1 MSHPHLIKYYGAAQ
15 RGKDVFIVTEYLEGG
30 SLAGVLAA
38 GAPLLP
44 WSLLVALGRAAA
56 EGLAHLHAAELLHRD
71 IKTENL
77 LLADDWRLVVA
88 DYGFAKKV
96 ADLNGGVRTAMT
108 ILGTEDFMAPEVTF
122 GEAYGVGAD
131 VFSLGCVLVELL
143 TRQPPGAVLQRTP
156 RNKFAANIEALR
168 AAAPADAPPSFVE
181 CAVQCLAYEPEARV
195 SADVVADWLREL
207 EAEVTALELAML
219 EAEPPVRL
227 KRADVGA
234 PSTIAARAMGGG
246 GGAHARDS
254 GGDTEQRAVSH

>member
-30 SLAGVLAA
+30 SLAGVLVA
-38 GAPLLP
+38 GAPPLP
-44 WSLLVALGRAAA
+44 WSLLVGLGRAAA

-77 LLADDWRLVVA
+77 LLADNWRLVVA

-143 TRQPPGAVLQRTP
+143 TRQPPGTVLKRTP

-168 AAAPADAPPSFVE
+168 AAVPADAPPSFVE
-181 CAVQCLAYEPEARV
+181 CAVQCLSYEPESRV

-207 EAEVTALELAML
+207 EAELTAQELAGT
-219 EAEPPVRL
+219 ETAEPPIRL
-227 KRADVGA
+227 KRAGVDA
-234 PSTIAARAMGGG
+234 PSAIARSVKTAGGSVEN
-246 GGAHARDS
+246 AH
-254 GGDTEQRAVSH
+254 